1 MTQTIVNLT
10 LPIVTAKINQVLNGL
25 AVTYDQKIP
34 ASTELHQKLT
44 AYVIRRLPIVY
55 VTMERDVGTSL
66 DSCSTCCYSAEQQAQ
81 IDQLIHQGLEAL
93 LVDAMA
99 EELTSLSGA
108 LDTSGAA
115 SSWFG

>member
-55 VTMERDVGTSL
+55 VTMERDVGASL